1 MEDLMLTNTC
11 DLEPPCTHVS
21 GDVTEHLFFFCCR
34 HQFRVLLP
42 MLRSLALR
50 LSLLSAQRVRQWFTT
65 PHVRPWQHHLCAR
78 SSSDVSRATGHI
90 VGQKD
95 DEPLNVSVTETELLN
110 IARTKEC
117 RLPGVNFDRS
127 NRRWGTSWQENRTYK
142 LAYYAIGKLE
152 RKGMTEHAAS
162 LAALRAAIATRNE
175 KVVAN
180 VQQKVHFDEGDLRAM
195 AENKKCP
202 IPGVHFDKP
211 SNSWQARW
219 YEQKKQ
225 KACSCPVKK
234 FEALGMTDCEASVAA
249 LRSAIEFR
257 AKKIGLQNQGSMK
270 IIKVVDE
277 GF

>member
-21 GDVTEHLFFFCCR
+21 GNVAEHLFFCCR

-50 LSLLSAQRVRQWFTT
+50 LSLLSAQRVRLSFTT

-95 DEPLNVSVTETELLN
+95 DEPLNVSVTEAELSN
-110 IARTKEC
+110 IAQKREC
-117 RLPGVNFDRS
+117 WLPGVNFYRN
-127 NRRWGTSWQENRTYK
+127 NRCRAWRACWYENQTCK
-142 LAYYAIGKLE
+142 FASHGIGKFE
-152 RKGMTEHAAS
+152 KMGMTEHAAS
-162 LAALRAAIATRNE
+162 RAALRAAIATRNE

-180 VQQKVHFDEGDLRAM
+180 AQEKFHFDEGGVQGM
-195 AENKKCP
+195 VETKKCP
-202 IPGVHFDKP
+202 IPGVSFHKP

-219 YEQKKQ
+219 
-225 KACSCPVKK
+225 
-234 FEALGMTDCEASVAA
+234 
-249 LRSAIEFR
+249 
-257 AKKIGLQNQGSMK
+257 
-270 IIKVVDE
+270 
-277 GF
+277 